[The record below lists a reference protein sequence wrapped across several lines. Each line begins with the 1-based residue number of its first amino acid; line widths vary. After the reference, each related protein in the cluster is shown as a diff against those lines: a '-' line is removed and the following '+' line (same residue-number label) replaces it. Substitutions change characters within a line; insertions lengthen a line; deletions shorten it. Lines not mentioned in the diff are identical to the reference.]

1 MCLCHVSCI
10 MFNLSLVT
18 CHLSPVTF
26 HLFTTLCS
34 FNCYESPRRLGDAAQ
49 GCLVIDRMKKK
60 IFFSFLQKKPTI
72 FVGQFFYRKTSSLE
86 VLITLQKKGTM
97 WGQWK
102 TTSNRRDFF
111 FKYIFLRNFLH
122 SAGSNSAVQ
131 AALSHCQ
138 FSLPLVPHLSMV
150 AKTYPDS
157 WVLWYFFGI
166 FC

>member
-1 MCLCHVSCI
+1 MCVCHVSCI
-10 MFNLSLVT
+10 MLHLSLVT

-49 GCLVIDRMKKK
+49 GGLVIDRMKKK
-60 IFFSFLQKKPTI
+60 ISFLFLQKKPKI

-86 VLITLQKKGTM
+86 VLITLQKKVHRGDNEKLQATD
-97 WGQWK
+97 GH
-102 TTSNRRDFF
+102 FF
-111 FKYIFLRNFLH
+111 LKYIFLQNFLH

-131 AALSHCQ
+131 AALTHCQ

-157 WVLWYFFGI
+157 
-166 FC
+166 